1 MSGGVLLDTCALLW
15 LMEEAEFSSTA
26 LEAVDEASAK
36 RTLWVSP
43 ISAWEVGVLASARRL
58 VLSMPVQTWFETI
71 LDLPGVGLAELT
83 PNVYIESSF
92 LPGSPPGDIAD
103 RLLIAAA
110 RAYALTIVTRDS
122 AMLDY
127 AGEGHVRALGC

>member
-1 MSGGVLLDTCALLW
+1 MSGAVLLDTCALLW
-15 LMEEAEFSSTA
+15 LMEEAEFSAPA
-26 LEAVDEASAK
+26 LEAVDEAA
-36 RTLWVSP
+36 RERILWVSP
-43 ISAWEVGVLASARRL
+43 ISAWEVGVLSSARAL
-58 VLSMPVQTWFETI
+58 VLSMPVQTWFESI

-92 LPGSPPGDIAD
+92 LPGAPPGDIAD

-110 RAYALTIVTRDS
+110 RAYGLTIVTRDG

-127 AGEGHVRALGC
+127 AGEGHVRAMAC